1 MTPLNAIGGYVAL
14 IEMGLR
20 GPVSAEQRVDLARI
34 RHNQAHLLTLISE
47 MLTFVRSETG
57 RMEYRLGEVSAQGAL
72 SEVAEMLHDSVDG
85 RQLALVMSPDKTD
98 AMM

>member
-1 MTPLNAIGGYVAL
+1 MSDELMTPLNAIGGYVAL

-20 GPVSAEQRVDLARI
+20 GPVSAEQLVDLARI

-57 RMEYRLGEVSAQGAL
+57 RMEYRLGEVSAHGAL
-72 SEVAEMLHDSVDG
+72 REVVEMLRDAVDEQ
-85 RQLALVMSPDKTD
+85 QLKLVESL
-98 AMM
+98 